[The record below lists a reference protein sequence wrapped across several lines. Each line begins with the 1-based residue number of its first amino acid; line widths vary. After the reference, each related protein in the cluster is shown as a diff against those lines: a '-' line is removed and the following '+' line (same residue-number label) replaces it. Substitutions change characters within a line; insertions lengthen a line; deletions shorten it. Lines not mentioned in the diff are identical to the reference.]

1 MTPAELRELMTAK
14 GLKPCDVAVLVSAS
28 ERAVFYWLS
37 GERSMSLATS
47 ELLELKTAMLPD
59 VDRAADST

>member
-1 MTPAELRELMTAK
+1 MTPAELRELMAAK
-14 GLKPCDVAVLVSAS
+14 GLKAEDVAVLVSAS

-37 GERSMSLATS
+37 DERAMSPATS